1 MKEIRILPAV
11 LQDIAEAAA
20 WYDEDGYSGLGD
32 RFLATF
38 YNFIP
43 LISERGNIYRKAYL
57 DFRKVII
64 KPFPYAVYFRLHED
78 IWIITLVIHAAR
90 RPSLARRILRER
102 K

>member
-1 MKEIRILPAV
+1 MRELRILPEV

-38 YNFIP
+38 FSYLTEIQKNG
-43 LISERGNIYRKAYL
+43 EIYRRAHL
-57 DFRKVII
+57 DFHKVFIR
-64 KPFPYAVYFRLHED
+64 PFPYAVYYRLHEG
-78 IWIITLVIHAAR
+78 ICIVALVVHAAR
-90 RPSLARRILRER
+90 RPSLTRRILRER